1 MSYSMEIILLLA
13 GLFVGFT
20 IAFFS
25 FMLKLKGQENKLLSE
40 RNDYEGNIA
49 RLEER
54 VAGLADTVLKLEASL
69 KLSESEREYQL
80 QKISRIEA
88 ESVGLKEKLAMQIKE
103 MEELQKKFSIEFENT
118 ASRILKQNSL
128 EFTQVNQR
136 NIGEILNPLK
146 EKLQLFERKVD
157 ETYEKGLKDQIDLK
171 AELKKL
177 SDLNQRIGEEAGNLT
192 RALKGDVKKQGNW
205 GEVVLERILERS
217 GLTEGREYKKQF
229 SASIDDGIR
238 LQPDIIIYLPEQ
250 KHMVVDSK
258 VSLVAYDRMV
268 NAPGED
274 DRQKHMKDHL
284 QSIRNHVKLLGAKH
298 YQNIPGLNCPDF
310 VLLFIP
316 IESSFSVAVQADQEL
331 FSYAWDNKVVI
342 VSPSTLL
349 ATLRTIASIW
359 QQENQARNAMEI
371 ARQGG
376 LLYDKFSGFIADMEK
391 IGVTLEQTRK
401 SYDLAFGKLSEGR
414 GNLIRSAERLR
425 ELGAKTG
432 KRLPDKYLED

>member
-1 MSYSMEIILLLA
+1 MEIIILLA
-13 GLFVGFT
+13 GLVIGLM
-20 IAFFS
+20 IAFLS
-25 FMLKLKGQENKLLSE
+25 FKLKLKEQESKLLSE
-40 RNDYEGNIA
+40 RSGYERDIA

-54 VAGLADTVLKLEASL
+54 ATGLANAVIKLEASL
-69 KLSESEREYQL
+69 KQSESERESQF
-80 QKISRIEA
+80 QKMSRIEA
-88 ESVGLKEKLAMQIKE
+88 ESVSLKEKLAMQLKE
-103 MEELQKKFSIEFENT
+103 TEELQKKLSVEFEHT

-128 EFTQVNQR
+128 EFTQVNQK
-136 NIGEILNPLK
+136 NIGDILNPLR

-157 ETYEKGLKDQIDLK
+157 ETYEKGLKDQTDLK

-177 SDLNQRIGEEAGNLT
+177 RDLNQRMGEEAGNLA

-205 GEVVLERILERS
+205 GEVILERILEQS

-229 SASIDDGIR
+229 SALVDDGKR
-238 LQPDIIIYLPEQ
+238 LQPDIIIYLPE
-250 KHMVVDSK
+250 HRHIIIDSK
-258 VSLVAYDRMV
+258 VSLVSYDRMV
-268 NAPGED
+268 NATTED
-274 DRQKHMKDHL
+274 DRQKQMKDHL
-284 QSIRNHVKLLGAKH
+284 QSIRSHVKQLGAKH

-310 VLLFIP
+310 VLLFVP

-331 FSYAWDNKVVI
+331 FSFAWDNKVVI

-376 LLYDKFSGFIADMEK
+376 ILYDKFFGFIADMER
-391 IGVTLEQTRK
+391 IGLTLEQTRK
-401 SYDLAFGKLSEGR
+401 NYDLAFGKLSEGR

-432 KRLPDKYLED
+432 KKLPGKYLEE